1 MNHLLANHFHASEA
15 FCLALGACHRSL
27 SPETVTKLEASQAR
41 YRLAAQRLEGAM
53 LDTHP
58 LEQLGVSALLSA
70 QVGASQGIVWHN
82 RSRLIR
88 QDAEARLRGGDS
100 DGSAKLEAEAEILR
114 QKILD
119 IADDVFNASE
129 LSVVAGM
136 MMPMGAE
143 VRQ

>member
-1 MNHLLANHFHASEA
+1 MNHLLAHHFHASEA

-41 YRLAAQRLEGAM
+41 YRLAAQRLEGAAM
-53 LDTHP
+53 ELHP

-100 DGSAKLEAEAEILR
+100 DGAKKLEAEADALEL
-114 QKILD
+114 QVEGL
-119 IADDVFNASE
+119 ADPVFTAQALSE
-129 LSVVAGM
+129 AVGEVLV
-136 MMPMGAE
+136 AE
-143 VRQ
+143 VRP

>member
-41 YRLAAQRLEGAM
+41 YRLAAQRLEGAAM
-53 LDTHP
+53 ELHP

-82 RSRLIR
+82 RSKLNR
-88 QDAEARLRGGDS
+88 QLAEAAALAGDS
-100 DGSAKLEAEAEILR
+100 ECSAKLEAEADELEL
-114 QKILD
+114 KVEGL
-119 IADDVFNASE
+119 ADPVFTAQALSE
-129 LSVVAGM
+129 AVGEALV
-136 MMPMGAE
+136 MGE
-143 VRQ
+143 VRP

>member
-41 YRLAAQRLEGAM
+41 YRLAAQRLEGAAM
-53 LDTHP
+53 ELHP
-58 LEQLGVSALLSA
+58 LEQLGVQALLSA

-82 RSRLIR
+82 RSKLNR
-88 QDAEARLRGGDS
+88 QLAEVAALAGDHA
-100 DGSAKLEAEAEILR
+100 GAAKLEAEAEILR

>member
-41 YRLAAQRLEGAM
+41 YRLAAQRLEGAAM
-53 LDTHP
+53 ELHP

-82 RSRLIR
+82 RSKLNR
-88 QDAEARLRGGDS
+88 QLAEVAALAGDS
-100 DGSAKLEAEAEILR
+100 ECSAKLEAEADELEL
-114 QKILD
+114 KVEGL
-119 IADDVFNASE
+119 ADPVFTAQA
-129 LSVVAGM
+129 LSDAVGEVM
-136 MMPMGAE
+136 VMGE
-143 VRQ
+143 VRP

>member
-41 YRLAAQRLEGAM
+41 YRLAAQRLEGAAM
-53 LDTHP
+53 ELHP
-58 LEQLGVSALLSA
+58 LEQLGVQALLSA

-88 QDAEARLRGGDS
+88 QDAEARLRAGDS
-100 DGSAKLEAEAEILR
+100 DGAKKLEAEADELEL
-114 QKILD
+114 KVEGL
-119 IADDVFNASE
+119 ADPVFTAQALSE
-129 LSVVAGM
+129 AVGEVMVMEVA
-136 MMPMGAE
+136 A
-143 VRQ
+143 